1 MLKQVRIYFLNRYV
15 FIIIIII
22 DYKILFDLTVS
33 QLYHTSSRRDL
44 FIYFKG
50 SFIKYFFFFFW

>member
-50 SFIKYFFFFFW
+50 SFI